1 MNLNNIFNIVQIII
15 AVLLTVAILVQQ
27 RGTGLGGAFGG
38 GGGGE
43 GGVYYKKRGLEKIIF
58 TGTIVLA
65 VLFIITAILRML
77 I

>member
-15 AVLLTVAILVQQ
+15 AVLLTIAILLQQ
-27 RGTGLGGAFGG
+27 RGTGLGGAF
-38 GGGGE
+38 GGE

-65 VLFIITAILRML
+65 VLFIVTAILRML